1 MKEERL
7 YKLAYE
13 ALLNQWAY
21 ENDLLKKH
29 PENEIAQIREK
40 RLNDELEELRLEM
53 VSKNIIWLRRNKKWT
68 KKFVEL
74 KLLYLILIQDT

>member
-13 ALLNQWAY
+13 TLLNQWAY
-21 ENDLLKKH
+21 ENDLLKKY

-53 VSKNIIWLRRNKKWT
+53 VSKNII
-68 KKFVEL
+68 
-74 KLLYLILIQDT
+74 

>member
-13 ALLNQWAY
+13 ALLNQRAY
-21 ENDLLKKH
+21 ENDLLKKY

-40 RLNDELEELRLEM
+40 RLNNELEELRLEM
-53 VSKNIIWLRRNKKWT
+53 VSKNII
-68 KKFVEL
+68 
-74 KLLYLILIQDT
+74 

>member
-40 RLNDELEELRLEM
+40 RLNDELVQLKSEM
-53 VSKNIIWLRRNKKWT
+53 RDKNIN
-68 KKFVEL
+68 
-74 KLLYLILIQDT
+74 

>member
-1 MKEERL
+1 MKEQRL

-21 ENDLLKKH
+21 ENDLLKKY

-53 VSKNIIWLRRNKKWT
+53 ISKNII
-68 KKFVEL
+68 
-74 KLLYLILIQDT
+74 

>member
-21 ENDLLKKH
+21 ENDLLKKT
-29 PENEIAQIREK
+29 PRK
-40 RLNDELEELRLEM
+40 
-53 VSKNIIWLRRNKKWT
+53 
-68 KKFVEL
+68 
-74 KLLYLILIQDT
+74 

>member
-21 ENDLLKKH
+21 ENDLLKKY

-40 RLNDELEELRLEM
+40 RLNGELEELRLEM
-53 VSKNIIWLRRNKKWT
+53 VSKNII
-68 KKFVEL
+68 
-74 KLLYLILIQDT
+74 

>member
-21 ENDLLKKH
+21 ENDLLKKKY

-53 VSKNIIWLRRNKKWT
+53 VSKNII
-68 KKFVEL
+68 
-74 KLLYLILIQDT
+74 